1 MKNIVQLFLC
11 LTLTLHLNA
20 QTKTVIHFDSNK
32 NELSP
37 FSFRLLDSI
46 CQFIKPI
53 SNYTITVNGYCDNTG
68 NENDNQVLSEKR
80 AQIIINYL
88 KNAGLNIATI
98 SGKGFSADHPVA
110 SNMNEEGK
118 AKNRRAE
125 ILITIKKQ
133 EPVVV
138 IEPLKPKQEE
148 PVKLKKTEVLSD
160 TSSSN
165 SLDVGN
171 ILVLKNLNFEG
182 GTAKLLPESKP
193 SLKTLLKL
201 LKDNPTMEIEI
212 EGHVC
217 CANDMPLSVDR
228 ALTVLE
234 YLVRNG
240 IHENRLKYAGHSNY
254 NPIASEI
261 NEEGRIQNRRVEI
274 MILKK

>member
-1 MKNIVQLFLC
+1 MKNIFQLVLC
-11 LTLTLHLNA
+11 LTLTLSLNA

-32 NELSP
+32 SELGS
-37 FSFRLLDSI
+37 SSVLLLDSI
-46 CQFIKPI
+46 FQFIKPLN
-53 SNYTITVNGYCDNTG
+53 SYTITVNGYCDNTG
-68 NENDNQVLSEKR
+68 NENDNKILSEKR
-80 AQIIINYL
+80 AKVIMNYF
-88 KNAGLNIATI
+88 KNAGLNAANI
-98 SGKGFSADHPVA
+98 SGKGFSANDPVA
-110 SNMNEEGK
+110 SNMNEKGK

-133 EPVVV
+133 EPVIVT
-138 IEPLKPKQEE
+138 E
-148 PVKLKKTEVLSD
+148 PVKPKKEERVKPKKAEVLSD

-240 IHENRLKYAGHSNY
+240 INENRLKYAGHSNY
-254 NPIASEI
+254 NPIASELT
-261 NEEGRIQNRRVEI
+261 EEGRIQNRRVEI